1 MRKTLFIILFLGCIS
16 SYGQRMVLTTRWL
29 AQSQFAGYY
38 AAEQLGYYKSEGLDV
53 VIRHPSTSENLYTT
67 LKDKKT
73 DIAIMY
79 LSDALYLKAAGEKIV
94 NIMQTSQQSSL
105 IFVSHYKLHSMKDMD
120 KYRVGMWRFITQ
132 EYLDKIFA
140 VWGIRTDRIIRFSHG
155 VNAFLS
161 GALDVQIV
169 TSYNEYYTLQ
179 ECGFNCKYAMRWS
192 DYGINM
198 PEDGLYVTEDYY
210 NKHKMEIAK
219 FVSASRK
226 GWNWVAAN
234 KDKALKIVMQQV
246 RNNNVGS
253 NIYHQRKQL
262 NEILRLQTD
271 KATGKRTFRLSRN
284 NFNKSLD
291 MLKFRGKIDYDDMV
305 K

>member
-179 ECGFNCKYAMRWS
+179 ECGFNCRYALRWA

-198 PEDGLYVTEDYY
+198 PEDGVYVTDKYY
-210 NKHKMEIAK
+210 NSHKAEITK
-219 FVSASRK
+219 FVRASIK
-226 GWNWVAAN
+226 GWNWVAAH
-234 KDKALKIVMQQV
+234 KEKALGMVMQEV
-246 RNNNVGS
+246 RSNHVGS
-253 NIYHQRKQL
+253 NVYHQRKQL

-271 KATGKRTFRLSRN
+271 RATGKRTFRLSRN

-291 MLKFRGKIDYDDMV
+291 MLKFRGKINYDEMV
-305 K
+305 R